1 MTMTS
6 SKLHSDP
13 PVHFGEEVP
22 VASVLPYKPT
32 QTNDYHDGPKA
43 YAIGYSDK
51 EYQHTNE
58 HDYAES
64 QPIATVM
71 NEATVVENLGWD
83 PQTRKMFIRKVYSIL
98 AVQLLWTGMVSAFMV
113 VHVPTQT
120 YVLSH
125 SWTVSSSMV
134 LSIILIVALMCY
146 KDRAPLNAYLLAA
159 FTTVEAFLVGTIV
172 TVYCAAGMK
181 GIVLEAVFLTGAIF
195 IGLTLFTFQSKIDFS
210 FMGAGLSMGL
220 GALLLWGFFAML
232 FGMQTGYVYALL
244 GCILFSGY
252 ILFDTWLIM
261 DRLSPSEYI
270 LAAISL
276 YLDIINLFLMLLQL
290 LADINRN

>member
-6 SKLHSDP
+6 SKLHS
-13 PVHFGEEVP
+13 GEEVP
-22 VASVLPYKPT
+22 VASVLPYKPN
-32 QTNDYHDGPKA
+32 QNNDYDGPKA
-43 YAIGYSDK
+43 YAVGYKD
-51 EYQHTNE
+51 EYQYTNQ
-58 HDYAES
+58 HDYAEA

-71 NEATVVENLGWD
+71 NEATVIENLGWD
-83 PQTRKMFIRKVYSIL
+83 PQTRKIFIRKVYSIL

-113 VHVPTQT
+113 LHVPTQT
-120 YVLSH
+120 YVMSH
-125 SWTVSSSMV
+125 AWPVTSSMV
-134 LSIILIVALMCY
+134 LSFILIFALMCY
-146 KDRAPLNAYLLAA
+146 KDQAPANAILLAA
-159 FTTVEAFLVGTIV
+159 FTTVEAFMVGTVV

-261 DRLSPSEYI
+261 DRLSPSEYV

-290 LADINRN
+290 LADNNRN

>member
-1 MTMTS
+1 MT
-6 SKLHSDP
+6 
-13 PVHFGEEVP
+13 
-22 VASVLPYKPT
+22 
-32 QTNDYHDGPKA
+32 
-43 YAIGYSDK
+43 GY
-51 EYQHTNE
+51 EQ

-64 QPIATVM
+64 QPIATVVK
-71 NEATVVENLGWD
+71 EATAVENLGWD

-113 VHVPTQT
+113 AHVPTQI

-125 SWTVSSSMV
+125 SWMVSSSMV
-134 LSIILIVALMCY
+134 LSVILIVALMCY
-146 KDRAPLNAYLLAA
+146 KDQAPLNAFLIAA
-159 FTTVEAFLVGTIV
+159 FTTIEAVLVGTVV
-172 TVYCAAGMK
+172 TVYCAFGMK
-181 GIVLEAVFLTGAIF
+181 DIVSLTLETVFLTGAIL

-261 DRLSPSEYI
+261 DRLSPTEYI

-290 LADINRN
+290 LADSNRN